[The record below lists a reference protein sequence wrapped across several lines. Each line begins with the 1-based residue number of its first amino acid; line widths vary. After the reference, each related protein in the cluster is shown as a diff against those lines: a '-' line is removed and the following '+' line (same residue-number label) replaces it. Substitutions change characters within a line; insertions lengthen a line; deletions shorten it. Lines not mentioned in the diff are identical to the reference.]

1 MEGEEIGIWEGE
13 VEETG
18 ERGRR
23 SRRDGE
29 GGRSEEDG
37 EGGREERTW
46 GEREMRTKVREGKME
61 RGRKRGEGDG
71 ERGENKVLKTP
82 AHMS

>member
-1 MEGEEIGIWEGE
+1 MGKEEGA
-13 VEETG
+13 
-18 ERGRR
+18 RKM
-23 SRRDGE
+23 
-29 GGRSEEDG
+29 
-37 EGGREERTW
+37 GREE
-46 GEREMRTKVREGKME
+46 ERRGHREKGEMRTKVREGKMG

>member
-37 EGGREERTW
+37 EGGREERT
-46 GEREMRTKVREGKME
+46 
-61 RGRKRGEGDG
+61 
-71 ERGENKVLKTP
+71 
-82 AHMS
+82 